1 MIIGPLAFLAGFVDA
16 VAGGGGLIS
25 LPAYLIAGLPVHAAV
40 GTNKVSSAMGS
51 AVAVQQFAGKG
62 YIPWRQSGF
71 YIVCALIGS
80 GLGANLALA
89 MDDTAFK
96 CIMLMILPVT
106 AIYILRSKAFQ
117 KSPAPFTPPKTLLIG
132 MACAAGVGAY
142 DGFYGPGSGTFL
154 LLLLTSAAHIRM
166 EDANGISKT
175 ISLTTNLTALAIFWN
190 GGEVLLFLGLAA
202 GLCGMAGSA
211 LGARYFV
218 KGGARVVKPIMLA
231 VLGIFF
237 ARMLSELCAAYI

>member
-1 MIIGPLAFLAGFVDA
+1 MDA

-25 LPAYLIAGLPVHAAV
+25 LPAYLIAGLPVHTAV
-40 GTNKVSSAMGS
+40 GTNKLSSAMGS
-51 AVAVQQFAGKG
+51 AAAVQQFAKRG

-71 YIVCALIGS
+71 YIICALIGS
-80 GLGANLALA
+80 GLGAGLALA
-89 MDDTAFK
+89 LDDELFK
-96 CIMLMILPVT
+96 YIMLVILPVT
-106 AIYILRSKAFQ
+106 AVYILRSKAFHED
-117 KSPAPFTPPKTLLIG
+117 PALFPSKKTLAIG
-132 MACAAGVGAY
+132 MACAVGIGAY

-166 EDANGISKT
+166 EDANGISKM
-175 ISLTTNLTALAIFWN
+175 ISLTTNLTALIVFWN

-202 GLCGMAGSA
+202 GLCSMAGSS
-211 LGARYFV
+211 LGTRYFA

-237 ARMLSELCAAYI
+237 VRMLSEL

>member
-1 MIIGPLAFLAGFVDA
+1 MTLEPVHFLIICPLAFLSGFVDT

-106 AIYILRSKAFQ
+106 AIYILRSKHRLTMVN
-117 KSPAPFTPPKTLLIG
+117 TPLN
-132 MACAAGVGAY
+132 
-142 DGFYGPGSGTFL
+142 
-154 LLLLTSAAHIRM
+154 R
-166 EDANGISKT
+166 
-175 ISLTTNLTALAIFWN
+175 
-190 GGEVLLFLGLAA
+190 
-202 GLCGMAGSA
+202 A
-211 LGARYFV
+211 LGVRNQIFHSNDT
-218 KGGARVVKPIMLA
+218 RSA
-231 VLGIFF
+231 V
-237 ARMLSELCAAYI
+237 A